1 MEGERFRV
9 IGDGKTL
16 VQGWSTAR
24 LPFMPTDWRKNFRQR
39 LRDEGRYL
47 IAAPDQIL
55 HATLISPDT
64 RMFDAEN
71 ILLYNVDLG
80 RLAAASCY
88 GIRFER
94 ALASPPVCPMSLS
107 AIPEYYHR
115 YALAPVG
122 DSFHHWTPG
131 SALVRWHC
139 TLPTAAAA
147 KRWQYVWYALKRGE
161 ITVTDSAASLACGY
175 GLRVTL
181 RTPSPGTPRVIDLIK
196 PLFDGVVTALHYH
209 DGTAEPE
216 ICTRLAA
223 LLAVDVEEIT
233 QLLHDQRGTVLGLRR
248 LIFLFGAGMMANPQ
262 DDLCFAGQLLPEVVE
277 PTAPTELLVEVFAIT
292 PRDSYEEG
300 IMGERI

>member
-1 MEGERFRV
+1 M
-9 IGDGKTL
+9 
-16 VQGWSTAR
+16 
-24 LPFMPTDWRKNFRQR
+24 
-39 LRDEGRYL
+39 
-47 IAAPDQIL
+47 
-55 HATLISPDT
+55 
-64 RMFDAEN
+64 
-71 ILLYNVDLG
+71 
-80 RLAAASCY
+80 
-88 GIRFER
+88 
-94 ALASPPVCPMSLS
+94 
-107 AIPEYYHR
+107 
-115 YALAPVG
+115 
-122 DSFHHWTPG
+122 
-131 SALVRWHC
+131 
-139 TLPTAAAA
+139 
-147 KRWQYVWYALKRGE
+147 
-161 ITVTDSAASLACGY
+161 ACGY

-277 PTAPTELLVEVFAIT
+277 PTAPTELLVEVFAVT